1 MRRLA
6 APLTLAALLPLAAC
20 GGGDDDPAADDRQ
33 ATHTVVHA
41 QGETEVPD
49 DPQRIAVLWRP
60 TLSALVDLGFEP
72 VAAAAE
78 TGDGADLATF
88 LPDDFPVENL
98 EIVGPTNEPDIEAL
112 AVADPDLIVSVDI
125 AALADAYDDLSQIAP
140 TVSLTWDGTGS
151 WRSHVDELAEAL
163 NVPERADEVVAEY
176 DAHVQQVRDAV
187 GDPGA
192 VEVSLVRVQ
201 AADVLRLETPASFPG
216 QVLDDVGFARPAGQ
230 LEPDPDRDFIEISLE
245 LIPEADGD
253 VVFVLANGEN
263 TGARETITSSALWQ
277 NLPAAQAGQVVD
289 ADYDV
294 WGSSTYRG
302 AHAILDDLEA
312 ALGQATPQ
320 GGA

>member
-6 APLTLAALLPLAAC
+6 APLALAAALLAALTAC
-20 GGGDDDPAADDRQ
+20 GDDEPAAETGDQ

-60 TLSALVDLGFEP
+60 TLSALTDLGFEP
-72 VAAAAE
+72 IAATAE
-78 TGDGADLATF
+78 TEDGSDLATY
-88 LPDDFPVENL
+88 LPEDFPADDL
-98 EIVGPTNEPDIEAL
+98 EIVGATNEPDIEAL
-112 AVADPDLIVSVDI
+112 AVADPDLILGVDI
-125 AALADAYDDLSQIAP
+125 AGLSEAYDSLSQIAP
-140 TVSLTWDGTGS
+140 TVSLTWEGTGS
-151 WRSHVDELAEAL
+151 WRSHVTELADAL
-163 NVPERADEVVAEY
+163 GVPERAEEVVADY
-176 DAHVQQVRDAV
+176 DAHVEEVRDAV

-245 LIPEADGD
+245 LIPEVNGD
-253 VVFVLANGEN
+253 VIFVLANGEN
-263 TGARETITSSALWQ
+263 TSARETITSSALWQ
-277 NLPAAQAGQVVD
+277 NLPAAQAGAVVD
-289 ADYDV
+289 ADYTV

-312 ALGQATPQ
+312 ALGGGTP
-320 GGA
+320 

>member
-6 APLTLAALLPLAAC
+6 VPLALAAALLAVLTAC
-20 GGGDDDPAADDRQ
+20 GDDEPAAGTGDQ

-41 QGETEVPD
+41 QGEAEVPD

-60 TLSALVDLGFEP
+60 TLSALTDLGFEP
-72 VAAAAE
+72 IAATAE
-78 TGDGADLATF
+78 TEDGSDLATY
-88 LPDDFPVENL
+88 LPDDFPAEDL
-98 EIVGPTNEPDIEAL
+98 EIVGATNEPDIEAL
-112 AVADPDLIVSVDI
+112 AVADPDLIIGVDV
-125 AALADAYDDLSQIAP
+125 AGLSEAYDDLSQIAP
-140 TVSLTWDGTGS
+140 TVSLTWEGTGS
-151 WRSHVDELAEAL
+151 WRSHVTELADAL
-163 NVPERADEVVAEY
+163 GVPERAEEVVAEY
-176 DAHVQQVRDAV
+176 DAHVDEVRDAV

-245 LIPEADGD
+245 LIPEVDGD

-277 NLPAAQAGQVVD
+277 NLPAAQAGAVVD
-289 ADYDV
+289 ADYTV

-312 ALGQATPQ
+312 ALGSGTP
-320 GGA
+320 